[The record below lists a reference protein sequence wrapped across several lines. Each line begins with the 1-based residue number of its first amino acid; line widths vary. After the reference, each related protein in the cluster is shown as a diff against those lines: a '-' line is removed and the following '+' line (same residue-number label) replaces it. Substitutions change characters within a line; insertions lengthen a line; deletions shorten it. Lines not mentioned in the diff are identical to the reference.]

1 MPLTNNLTTKTEI
14 GEDPSYPTK
23 TIRSKSNARNNYFH
37 KCSISLSINYFMKNI
52 FSILQCFFGCKKQ

>member
-14 GEDPSYPTK
+14 GEEPSYPTK

-37 KCSISLSINYFMKNI
+37 KCSISLSINCFMKNS
-52 FSILQCFFGCKKQ
+52 FSILQCLFGCKKQ